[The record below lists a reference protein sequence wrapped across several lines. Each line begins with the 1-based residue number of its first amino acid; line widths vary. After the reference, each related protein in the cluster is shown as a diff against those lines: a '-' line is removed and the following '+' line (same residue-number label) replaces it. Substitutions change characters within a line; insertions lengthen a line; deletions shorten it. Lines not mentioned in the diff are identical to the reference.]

1 MRKEVLAR
9 KIRVRRNDLGI
20 KQMELA
26 LAVGKSAS
34 HATQWEAGTLR
45 VRHEDFDVLAR
56 VLQVSPRFF
65 IEEDYWPPVGQPDI
79 QENASQVFSREELAG
94 STLEDIQWLKRMNS
108 ILHAVP
114 EGERGRFRRK
124 VEDDARSLVEFI
136 KPERG
141 I

>member
-9 KIRVRRNDLGI
+9 KIRVRRTDLGI

-45 VRHEDFDVLAR
+45 VRHEDFDVLAK

-65 IEEDYWPPVGQPDI
+65 IEEDYWPPVGQPDV
-79 QENASQVFSREELAG
+79 EEDASQVFSREELAG
-94 STLEDIQWLKRMNS
+94 STQEDVQWLKRLNT
-108 ILHAVP
+108 ILRSVSDKD
-114 EGERGRFRRK
+114 RGRFRRK
-124 VEDDARSLVEFI
+124 IEEEARSLIEFI
-136 KPERG
+136 KAD
-141 I
+141 